1 MRVRSG
7 RKPVRGGEGRASSMQ
22 AHEEGVDNEPSQAI
36 PIVLCPGFLGPAK
49 DEEGGAWRAG
59 LRMYDYWGEAT
70 QLGTAASPVL
80 CVWPGGLSSL
90 HDRACEIFYQLKGGC
105 VDYGAEHSA
114 QFGHARFGRTYRGLH
129 AAWSDASPIHVVGH
143 SLGGTTVRM
152 LQVVH
157 DFPALICTDEL
168 PARALR
174 PERSREHSI
183 HSEHILLGD
192 YHCH

>member
-1 MRVRSG
+1 
-7 RKPVRGGEGRASSMQ
+7 
-22 AHEEGVDNEPSQAI
+22 
-36 PIVLCPGFLGPAK
+36 
-49 DEEGGAWRAG
+49 
-59 LRMYDYWGEAT
+59 MYDYWGEAT
-70 QLGTAASPVL
+70 KLGTAASPVL

-157 DFPALICTDEL
+157 HQRGEYSISFLL

-174 PERSREHSI
+174 PDRV
-183 HSEHILLGD
+183 
-192 YHCH
+192 

>member
-7 RKPVRGGEGRASSMQ
+7 RKPVRGGEGRASSIL
-22 AHEEGVDNEPSQAI
+22 AHETCMYNEPSQAT

-49 DEEGGAWRAG
+49 DEEGAEWGAG
-59 LRMYDYWGEAT
+59 SRMYDYWGEAT

-114 QFGHARFGRTYRGLH
+114 QFGHARFGRKYRGLH
-129 AAWSDASPIHVVGH
+129 PAWSEASAIHVVGH

-152 LQVVH
+152 LQVVP
-157 DFPALICTDEL
+157 DFCA
-168 PARALR
+168 ARAPRACSVLTGY
-174 PERSREHSI
+174 REHSI
-183 HSEHILLGD
+183 YSEHILLG
-192 YHCH
+192 YHHYH

>member
-7 RKPVRGGEGRASSMQ
+7 GNKVLGEGWVRKRAGI
-22 AHEEGVDNEPSQAI
+22 EEEQLRQHCFPSHAV

-59 LRMYDYWGEAT
+59 SRMYDYWGEAT

-90 HDRACEIFYQLKGGC
+90 HDRACEIFYQLQGGC
-105 VDYGAEHSA
+105 VDYGVEHSA
-114 QFGHARFGRTYRGLH
+114 KFGHARFGRTYRGLH
-129 AAWSDASPIHVVGH
+129 PAWSAASPIHVVGH

-152 LQVVH
+152 LQVS
-157 DFPALICTDEL
+157 PASPAMICADER
-168 PARALR
+168 PRARCVLT
-174 PERSREHSI
+174 
-183 HSEHILLGD
+183 G
-192 YHCH
+192 Y